1 MLNKNYSFLS
11 QMFHH
16 LVLGSNIVQEMLFD
30 LEKIFF
36 KKKIKNDNL
45 KQHIFISGLSRS
57 GTTALMRYI
66 YETNLFASLTYRDM
80 PFITSPN
87 LWNKILGN
95 KTTSSVSKVRAHKDG
110 IQVNIGSPE
119 ALDEVFWRVKLNNN
133 YIHSDK
139 LVIHEVN
146 EEVINEFR
154 KFVSL
159 ILYRYKKNLYLSKN
173 NNNLL
178 RLESIIKAF
187 PNCLILIPFRNPVE
201 QANSLLLQHQNF
213 TEMQTKNKFVR
224 SYMSYLVHYEFG
236 IDDRYYEFI
245 KNDNIKYN
253 KNSISYWL
261 TKWINTYTYLSQEKF
276 VKKNNILYLNYD
288 YFCENPQKVLKN
300 LFKKINLDSLS
311 FDSSFKIKK
320 TLKKVDISEDAIILK
335 SQDIF
340 NKLKILNNNCFD

>member
-16 LVLGSNIVQEMLFD
+16 LVLGSNIVQELLFD
-30 LEKIFF
+30 IEKIFF

-95 KTTSSVSKVRAHKDG
+95 KTTSNVSKVRAHKDG

-187 PNCLILIPFRNPVE
+187 PNCLILIPFRNPIE

-213 TEMQTKNKFVR
+213 NK
-224 SYMSYLVHYEFG
+224 
-236 IDDRYYEFI
+236 
-245 KNDNIKYN
+245 
-253 KNSISYWL
+253 
-261 TKWINTYTYLSQEKF
+261 Q
-276 VKKNNILYLNYD
+276 
-288 YFCENPQKVLKN
+288 P
-300 LFKKINLDSLS
+300 
-311 FDSSFKIKK
+311 
-320 TLKKVDISEDAIILK
+320 
-335 SQDIF
+335 IF
-340 NKLKILNNNCFD
+340 YHHM